1 MEAGAADSPITFA
14 GYKVKHPL
22 HRSVMIRL
30 GIREGLTGDAVA
42 KQVIASASS
51 KALALFEE
59 LGRSWA
65 SVSGLTA
72 GGLTA
77 GGTAGGLA
85 AGTGALAAKATSPDF
100 LQFNSAAV
108 GLEAKDSKE
117 E

>member
-1 MEAGAADSPITFA
+1 MA
-14 GYKVKHPL
+14 
-22 HRSVMIRL
+22 
-30 GIREGLTGDAVA
+30 GDAVA
-42 KQVIASASS
+42 RQVIASAAS

-65 SVSGLTA
+65 SVSGLAAGGLAAGGLTA

-77 GGTAGGLA
+77 GGLTAGGLA